1 VRAEDAPVYASGYVG
16 SLPSDRALRPDVY
29 FDRPAVR
36 ALLLEL
42 EPGPQPSAR
51 VEAALAGSG
60 TSTEDLIRTH
70 LLRRDGD
77 RLAIDFAYFSRA
89 DMSRIHAVVDR
100 RAVTLAQAY
109 VARRAELDR
118 LFARYDAHAV
128 PRGDLAF
135 VVLVGVSLNWDGL
148 ALTLE
153 RGWRAPRWVE
163 AGAARYGFWASSDA
177 PGRSYEGYYWGSSSF
192 PAGPYNFEP
201 SPVDFTFSSFGDP
214 YSDPR
219 MSFPDLFYLPPVELT
234 PEVAAR
240 VKRIGL
246 RSETLQGVSV
256 EGVLGFSFARP
267 TASILFAL
275 REGPKSERTL
285 AHALAEQDAE
295 RLPAILALLQQ
306 ARCVRRTNHNRFEL
320 TSPVLDRRDER
331 LLRDALALSR
341 QIMSEWLTEIY
352 DSIRSEIGPLTIERH
367 GLSYEVAFTQIW
379 HELFGATTRELAR
392 SGVVSDPRAAGAA
405 SPGSISLLWRM
416 SLYDLTR

>member
-1 VRAEDAPVYASGYVG
+1 VRADDTPVYASGYVG
-16 SLPSDRALRPDVY
+16 SLPSDRALRPDIY

-36 ALLLEL
+36 ALMLEL
-42 EPGPQPSAR
+42 EPGPLPAAR
-51 VEAALAGSG
+51 VDVALAGTE
-60 TSTEDLIRTH
+60 TSAADLIRTH

-89 DMSRIHAVVDR
+89 DMGHIHAVADQ

-109 VARRAELDR
+109 AAHQAELAR
-118 LFARYDAHAV
+118 LFSRYDARGV

-163 AGAARYGFWASSDA
+163 AGAARYGFWAASDA

-201 SPVDFTFSSFGDP
+201 APADFTFSSFGDP

-219 MSFPDLFYLPPVELT
+219 MSFPDLFYLPPAELV
-234 PEVAAR
+234 PDVAAR

-256 EGVLGFSFARP
+256 DGVLGFSFARP

-275 REGPKSERTL
+275 RDGPRGERAL
-285 AHALAEQDAE
+285 AHALSDEDAE

-306 ARCVRRTNHNRFEL
+306 TRCVRRTKHDRFEL
-320 TSPVLDRRDER
+320 TTPVLDRRDER
-331 LLRDALALSR
+331 MLRDALSLSR
-341 QIMSEWLTEIY
+341 QIMSEGWPRTTPRFAGRQA
-352 DSIRSEIGPLTIERH
+352 RSRSSGTVCP
-367 GLSYEVAFTQIW
+367 
-379 HELFGATTRELAR
+379 TRSRSPRSGTSCSARRRASSLAR
-392 SGVVSDPRAAGAA
+392 VWSAIRARRTPRARARSRCCGACR
-405 SPGSISLLWRM
+405 S
-416 SLYDLTR
+416 TT